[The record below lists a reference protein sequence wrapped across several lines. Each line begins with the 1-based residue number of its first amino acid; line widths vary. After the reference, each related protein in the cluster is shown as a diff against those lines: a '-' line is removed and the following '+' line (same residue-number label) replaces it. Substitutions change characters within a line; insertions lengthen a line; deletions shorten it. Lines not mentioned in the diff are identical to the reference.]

1 MHKGLEPQECT
12 YSSGFLGPMVD
23 RDCRIPQ
30 RVIATGE
37 LKVGMMVLPVR
48 EMTWLPPNYRLQS
61 SAK

>member
-1 MHKGLEPQECT
+1 
-12 YSSGFLGPMVD
+12 MVD